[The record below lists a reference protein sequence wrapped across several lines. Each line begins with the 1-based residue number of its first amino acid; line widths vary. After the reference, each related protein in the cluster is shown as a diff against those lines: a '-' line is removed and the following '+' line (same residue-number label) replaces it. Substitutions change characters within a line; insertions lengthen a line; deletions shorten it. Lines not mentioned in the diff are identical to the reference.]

1 VECLAIGRNSAVA
14 GVGFDSEAAN
24 LHESMEQLLRC
35 ENEFFAAEGRM
46 SQLE

>member
-1 VECLAIGRNSAVA
+1 MPRYWAKFGGC

-35 ENEFFAAEGRM
+35 ESEFFAAEGRM
-46 SQLE
+46 